1 MTPTPAPTPTR
12 IKVVP
17 TVTLAGLAAAQLSTA
32 VKNIIVQSIAAV
44 VGLAP
49 SAVTIKSVADGSPSP
64 AAKVVVEIITANA
77 TAAATT
83 TSQLQSLVPSSS
95 GGNPAALA
103 ATLNLR
109 LAAVGSSLQVATA
122 ALGAITSANVPA
134 CHPACPVASAEE
146 EGVLGFNPLDYTV
159 LAVGVVAGLCVLCL
173 GYMVLDRCCCRDD
186 GEGHFQKMDEPSGGQ
201 LHQLS
206 LSGIAINVQ
215 GSR

>member
-1 MTPTPAPTPTR
+1 M
-12 IKVVP
+12 P
-17 TVTLAGLAAAQLSTA
+17 TVTLAGLATAQLSPA
-32 VKNIIVQSIAAV
+32 VKNIIVQSIAVV

-49 SAVTIKSVADGSPSP
+49 NAVTIKSVADGSPSP

-83 TSQLQSLVPSSS
+83 TSRLQSLVPSSS
-95 GGNPAALA
+95 GGDPAALA

-122 ALGAITSANVPA
+122 ALGSITSANVAA

-146 EGVLGFNPLDYTV
+146 EGFNPLDYTV
-159 LAVGVVAGLCVLCL
+159 LAVGVVAGVCVLYL
-173 GYMVLDRCCCRDD
+173 VWMVLDRCCCGDG
-186 GEGHFQKMDEPSGGQ
+186 GEGHFQKMDEPGGQ